1 MIVLLVIKGFFSGSE
16 IAMVNADKVKL
27 NAMAGKGHR
36 GSRMVLEEFRNPET
50 LLGTTLVGTN
60 VATVALVSIGTLMM
74 IRLVGD
80 YGEWAAFLIF
90 TPVFLILG
98 EIVPKSVYQHRSTEI
113 APRAIYPLRAFRFML
128 FPVVIVFSKIGR
140 LGARVLGGGQVEQ
153 NVFMTRELIRTVV
166 DMAERTSNVDAFD
179 RGRIR
184 RVIRFGETTV
194 GEAMIPIAEVTAI
207 NQTKSVRRAVA
218 MVRNRGY
225 NRLPVYHRN
234 ISNIIGIVTITTWD
248 MMDAELI
255 ERPLSEITKPAL
267 YVSPRQTIDQLLPLL
282 RKRDDHMALVVDEFG
297 SATGIIT
304 MEDIIEEVVGEIDVG
319 YDFDEYTPRK
329 RHQLEEIASDV
340 YVMDAR
346 VPISEVNEVLGVHLS
361 DRDAHTIGGL
371 VTARLRRGEL
381 CHGVRKGGLGRDEE
395 SEPSDT
401 SQCAYSTRRGEPDH
415 LPSLRRGLR
424 KARSPAR
431 L

>member
-1 MIVLLVIKGFFSGSE
+1 MEILLTLILMIVLLVLKGFFSGSE

-27 NAMAGKGHR
+27 NALASKGHKGAR
-36 GSRMVLEEFRNPET
+36 LVLDEFRNPET

-60 VATVALVSIGTLMM
+60 LATVALTTIGTLMM
-74 IRLVGD
+74 IKLVGSH
-80 YGEWAAFLIF
+80 GEWLAFLVF
-90 TPVFLILG
+90 TPLFLVLG

-113 APRAIYPLRAFRFML
+113 APRAIYLLRGFRYLLYPL
-128 FPVVIVFSKIGR
+128 VITFSRIGR
-140 LGARVLGGGQVEQ
+140 VAARVFGGGRIEQ
-153 NVFMTRELIRTVV
+153 NVFMTRELIRSVAE
-166 DMAERTSNVDAFD
+166 MAERTSSVDAFD
-179 RGRIR
+179 QGRIR

-207 NQTKSVRRAVA
+207 NQTKSSRRAVA

-248 MMDAELI
+248 MMDADLVEI
-255 ERPLSEITKPAL
+255 PLSDLVKPPL

-282 RKRDDHMALVVDEFG
+282 RRRDDHMAIAVDEFG
-297 SATGIIT
+297 SAIGIIT

-319 YDFDEYTPRK
+319 YDFDEYSPKK
-329 RHQLEEIASDV
+329 RHQLEEIESDI

-346 VPISEVNEVLGVHLS
+346 VPISEVNEVLGLHFS

-371 VTARLRRGEL
+371 VTARLRRIPKAGDAIQEEGFSITVTKATERSVVQL
-381 CHGVRKGGLGRDEE
+381 RIEPTGVI
-395 SEPSDT
+395 S
-401 SQCAYSTRRGEPDH
+401 SQN
-415 LPSLRRGLR
+415 
-424 KARSPAR
+424 
-431 L
+431 